1 MRNDKRHLA
10 SMDSLLKQAKSAGYT
25 NDWKTRVVSSW
36 LHRARIILPEVRR
49 KVLTEAGVKGQ
60 LNGAEPK
67 RLSGISN
74 RGDSGGETDY
84 SKVDTKKLTD
94 RDILAGRTSPRKT

>member
-1 MRNDKRHLA
+1 M
-10 SMDSLLKQAKSAGYT
+10 
-25 NDWKTRVVSSW
+25 
-36 LHRARIILPEVRR
+36 PEVRR

-74 RGDSGGETDY
+74 RGGGDSGETDY